1 VLKLSCVHACR
12 ISDVDLQQ
20 VPQLQELQL
29 SGNLT
34 LNIGAEALRLQTS
47 QLTSLT
53 LQQVLSSTE
62 AQHVRDSQ
70 PHLQHLSVLA
80 PEPYSPTPL
89 QARKW
94 SSSVRSV
101 EMLQGLVA
109 WWEDDPGDEPA
120 AALFG
125 PGSLLLPHAK
135 AALDCVLTPPG

>member
-1 VLKLSCVHACR
+1 MHACR
-12 ISDVDLQQ
+12 IRDVDLQQ
-20 VPQLQELQL
+20 LPQLQELQL

-34 LNIGAEALRLQTS
+34 LSIGAEALRLQS
-47 QLTSLT
+47 SELTSLT

-62 AQHVRDSQ
+62 AQHVCDSQ
-70 PHLQHLSVLA
+70 PHLLHLSVLA

-109 WWEDDPGDEPA
+109 WWEDEPPDDQPP
-120 AALFG
+120 ALFG

>member
-1 VLKLSCVHACR
+1 MHTCR

-20 VPQLQELQL
+20 LPQLQQLQL

-34 LNIGAEALRLQTS
+34 LSIGAEALRLQSS

-53 LQQVLSSTE
+53 LQQVPSSTE
-62 AQHVRDSQ
+62 AHHVCDSQ
-70 PHLQHLSVLA
+70 PHLLRLSVLA

-94 SSSVRSV
+94 RSSVRSV
-101 EMLQGLVA
+101 AMLQGLVA
-109 WWEDDPGDEPA
+109 WAENEPGDEP
-120 AALFG
+120 ALFG

-135 AALDCVLTPPG
+135 AALDCVLTPPR